1 MPRVSSNLFNILTQY
16 LLQVNNDDD
25 VRALFKQVQGE
36 VPGSPI
42 FIMRLASQVRLLCK
56 LHFSKHVVPE
66 LYIIRPEASFALPCR
81 LEMYSVTCTHILNC
95 VLILIFFFSFVEST
109 S

>member
-56 LHFSKHVVPE
+56 LHFFQACCSRVVYYTPG
-66 LYIIRPEASFALPCR
+66 SFIC
-81 LEMYSVTCTHILNC
+81 YSLQARNVFWNMCSYGILWFNPP
-95 VLILIFFFSFVEST
+95 LFSFVEST